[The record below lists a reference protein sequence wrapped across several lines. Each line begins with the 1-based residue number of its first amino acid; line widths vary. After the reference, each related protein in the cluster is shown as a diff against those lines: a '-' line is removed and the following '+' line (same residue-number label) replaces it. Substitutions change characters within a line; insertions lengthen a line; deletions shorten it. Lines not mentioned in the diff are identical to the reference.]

1 MISESVWL
9 VVKYCSIHYLCH
21 TPLEYN
27 LFGKDYQRNIS
38 SMVLCIFIAICYLQ
52 VITAQDLGDNS
63 ESESD
68 VHNNE
73 SEKTKRRNAVMG
85 GILGGIF
92 GALVVGGLLF
102 YVWRNFGSRHNRVQV
117 LDSSSGWLQK
127 IS

>member
-1 MISESVWL
+1 
-9 VVKYCSIHYLCH
+9 
-21 TPLEYN
+21 
-27 LFGKDYQRNIS
+27 
-38 SMVLCIFIAICYLQ
+38 MVLCICIAICSLQ

>member
-1 MISESVWL
+1 
-9 VVKYCSIHYLCH
+9 
-21 TPLEYN
+21 
-27 LFGKDYQRNIS
+27 
-38 SMVLCIFIAICYLQ
+38 MVLCIFIAICSLQ
-52 VITAQDLGDNS
+52 VITAQDLGDN
-63 ESESD
+63 SD

-117 LDSSSGWLQK
+117 LDSSSGWLRK
-127 IS
+127 FFLGSLFAKFEVD

>member
-1 MISESVWL
+1 
-9 VVKYCSIHYLCH
+9 
-21 TPLEYN
+21 
-27 LFGKDYQRNIS
+27 
-38 SMVLCIFIAICYLQ
+38 MVLCIFIAIGSLQ
-52 VITAQDLGDNS
+52 VITAQDLGDN
-63 ESESD
+63 SD

-117 LDSSSGWLQK
+117 LDSSSGWLLK
-127 IS
+127 IFLGSLCAKFELV

>member
-1 MISESVWL
+1 
-9 VVKYCSIHYLCH
+9 
-21 TPLEYN
+21 
-27 LFGKDYQRNIS
+27 
-38 SMVLCIFIAICYLQ
+38 MVLCIFIAIGSLQ
-52 VITAQDLGDNS
+52 VITAQDLGDN
-63 ESESD
+63 SD

-117 LDSSSGWLQK
+117 LDSSSG
-127 IS
+127 